1 MDSLASWKVP
11 FDGYAVRCLVKSY
24 LDAEKKNIWHFKNN
38 FPGSD
43 WLQSFIKRH
52 KLTKRITDNVK
63 SSRALVTE
71 EVINKYFDHLEN
83 SIKDIP
89 ASNIFNYDET
99 NITDNP
105 GAKLVIT
112 RRGRNRVERIMH
124 HSKSSIS
131 VMFAGRADGHYLPP
145 MVVYKAENIYKE
157 WCRAGPIDTVYSCT
171 KSGWFDIEQFEMW
184 FFKQFV
190 PSTSDLV
197 GPIVLIGDNLGSH
210 FSKKVL
216 QYCDENEIRFL
227 CLPPNSTH
235 FCQPL
240 DVAVFRPAK
249 AEWRD
254 ILDNWRKESRCA
266 DNLPKTIFPSLLY
279 KLFRRL
285 KPENLVSGFRATGI
299 VPLER
304 NEILKRLP
312 GTNDTTNV
320 QEFSF
325 NQSVLDVLKEN
336 CGVGQK
342 KREKRKRGKRIE
354 PGKRVGANDF
364 LSEDKENEKPTSS
377 KWKARKE
384 SFKKS
389 R

>member
-1 MDSLASWKVP
+1 M
-11 FDGYAVRCLVKSY
+11 
-24 LDAEKKNIWHFKNN
+24 
-38 FPGSD
+38 
-43 WLQSFIKRH
+43 
-52 KLTKRITDNVK
+52 
-63 SSRALVTE
+63 
-71 EVINKYFDHLEN
+71 
-83 SIKDIP
+83 
-89 ASNIFNYDET
+89 
-99 NITDNP
+99 
-105 GAKLVIT
+105 
-112 RRGRNRVERIMH
+112 
-124 HSKSSIS
+124 
-131 VMFAGRADGHYLPP
+131 
-145 MVVYKAENIYKE
+145 
-157 WCRAGPIDTVYSCT
+157 
-171 KSGWFDIEQFEMW
+171 
-184 FFKQFV
+184 
-190 PSTSDLV
+190 
-197 GPIVLIGDNLGSH
+197 
-210 FSKKVL
+210 
-216 QYCDENEIRFL
+216 
-227 CLPPNSTH
+227 
-235 FCQPL
+235 
-240 DVAVFRPAK
+240 AVFRPAK
-249 AEWRD
+249 AEWHD
-254 ILDNWRKESRCA
+254 ILDSWRKESRCA

-384 SFKKS
+384 RKVS
-389 R
+389 RKVDEDENDNVWICNECKEVWDDDDENRWILCDICDAKFHLQCSGFCYEIDEYWNINLENIIFHCDGCLSDV